1 MFEVACELENK
12 TDAEV
17 TVHLSIP
24 QAAEPSVIVL
34 KPEELVSVFA
44 GPDGFTPKIT
54 IAKATGGE

>member
-24 QAAEPSVIVL
+24 QAAKPSVIVL
-34 KPEELVSVFA
+34 KPKELVSVFV
-44 GPDGFTPKIT
+44 GPDGSAPKIT
-54 IAKATGGE
+54 IAKAAGGE